1 MQKRILSIAV
11 AAFAV
16 ISFLNWSCTKLDT
29 TDVGS
34 GLIPVVDNVH
44 TFDTTLNI
52 TTTQGLFNDTSV
64 VGRGDDHIIG
74 NITNDPMFGRT
85 TGGVYMQIKPNRF
98 PYFIGGVALDTVIGM
113 DSIVLCLKYKG
124 FYGDSTIPMQLE
136 AHQIFSDDFRDS
148 VNKVRTVNYTFPAGG
163 SLGPTLGSTLVD
175 IRRMGDT
182 VKYRNGRDYSIN
194 TIRIKMDAAW
204 ASTLFN
210 RDSIATNASNNAFY
224 NDSIFRR
231 FYNGFAVIATS
242 GSGNALIYTNILDTS
257 TKLEIH
263 YRKRYKNVVDT
274 TFTSFRLSD
283 GSASNI
289 QVSSTANVVTRNR
302 AGSSMTSPTSDEI
315 YLQTSPGTY
324 AKLSIPELG
333 TLNNRIIHRAEL
345 IVEQIP
351 NGPMDNIFATPP
363 YLYIDLKDTSI
374 ADKWKP
380 VYVDLNP
387 NVGYDPDFK
396 IAYFFP
402 DDIDYLYFGGYRREK
417 LDVFGNLIKYY
428 NFNLTRYT
436 QRIVT
441 QHIPNYELRLF
452 AAFKFSYPQYGA
464 NYLPTGGQNSVAFGR
479 VKVGSGTNSNYKM
492 RLRIIYSKL

>member
-11 AAFAV
+11 AAFA
-16 ISFLNWSCTKLDT
+16 IIILNWSCTKLDT
-29 TDVGS
+29 TDIGS
-34 GLIPVVDNVH
+34 GLIPAVDNVH
-44 TFDTTLNI
+44 TFDTTLSI
-52 TTTQGLFNDTSV
+52 TTTQGLYADTSV
-64 VGRGDDHIIG
+64 VGRGDDHVIG

-85 TGGVYMQIKPNRF
+85 TGAIYMQLKPTRY

-113 DSIVLCLKYKG
+113 DSIILCLKYKG
-124 FYGDSTIPMQLE
+124 FFGDSTMPIQLE
-136 AHQIFSDDFRDS
+136 ARQIYSDDFRDS
-148 VNKVRTVNYTFPAGG
+148 FNKVRNVNYTFPSGG
-163 SLGPTLGSTLVD
+163 SLGPILGSSLVD
-175 IRRMGDT
+175 VRRMGDT
-182 VKYRNGRDYSIN
+182 IKYRNGRDYSVN

-204 ASTLFN
+204 AATLFN
-210 RDSIATNASNNAFY
+210 RDSISSNGANNAFY

-231 FYNGFAVIATS
+231 FYNGFAVVATP

-263 YRKRYKNVVDT
+263 YRKRYANVVDT
-274 TFTSFRLSD
+274 VFTSFRLSD

-289 QVSSTANVVTRNR
+289 QISSTANAIVRNR
-302 AGSSMTSPTSDEI
+302 GGASMQTPSSDEI

-324 AKLSIPELG
+324 CKMLIPALS

-363 YLYIDLKDTSI
+363 YLYIDMKDTGTV
-374 ADKWKP
+374 DKWKP
-380 VYVDLNP
+380 LYVDLNP
-387 NVGYDPDFK
+387 NVAYDPDFK
-396 IAYFFP
+396 TGYFFP
-402 DDIDYLYFGGYRREK
+402 DDIDYAYFGGYRREK
-417 LDVFGNLIKYY
+417 VDGFGNPIKYY
-428 NFNLTRYT
+428 NFNLSRYV

-452 AAFKFSYPQYGA
+452 AAFKFMYPQYV
-464 NYLPTGGQNSVAFGR
+464 NSFLPSGGQNSVAYGR
-479 VKVGSGTNSNYKM
+479 VKVGSGTNANYKM